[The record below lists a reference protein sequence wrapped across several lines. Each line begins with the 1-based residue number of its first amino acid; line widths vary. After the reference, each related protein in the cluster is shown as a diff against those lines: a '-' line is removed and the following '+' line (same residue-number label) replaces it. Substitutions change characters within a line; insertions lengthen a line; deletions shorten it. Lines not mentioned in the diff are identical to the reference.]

1 MIYSF
6 LLHCKLISEIMYLK
20 KNLFA
25 CGQRLTDLL
34 IMYSSWLHAGCQ
46 LVNTAAVC
54 FVHTCRFK
62 CFFLFSFFFLKKK
75 GFWEHYGFL
84 FPATTHSHDVKTTET
99 SNFHNVTF
107 DAGAAVD
114 EAGTKQACIIY
125 YLSEQKVNLIVSY
138 KYMNSH

>member
-62 CFFLFSFFFLKKK
+62 CFFLFSFFFFKKK
-75 GFWEHYGFL
+75 VFGNIMVSSFL
-84 FPATTHSHDVKTTET
+84 RQHTRMMWKPQKHP
-99 SNFHNVTF
+99 TF
-107 DAGAAVD
+107 
-114 EAGTKQACIIY
+114 TMLPLMQAQLLTRQGPNKLVSFIIF
-125 YLSEQKVNLIVSY
+125 QNRKLI
-138 KYMNSH
+138 

>member
-62 CFFLFSFFFLKKK
+62 CFFLFSFFFFKKK
-75 GFWEHYGFL
+75 RFL
-84 FPATTHSHDVKTTET
+84 GTLWFPLSCDNTLAWCENHRNIQLSQCYLWCRRSCWRGRDQTSLYHLLSFRTE
-99 SNFHNVTF
+99 S
-107 DAGAAVD
+107 
-114 EAGTKQACIIY
+114 
-125 YLSEQKVNLIVSY
+125 
-138 KYMNSH
+138 